1 MAVHTRRNGCEIGT
15 AEHPRSTARTWVA
28 FAPKVLALAFLAILG
43 LAGPAL
49 AAEDGPYPVWWS
61 DKLRLE
67 SLEQVEARL
76 EGPFWGSGESYT
88 VYKGVGDGRS
98 ETTVDTCNMRRD
110 LFEEGYYAEAPQ
122 QYFEVYL
129 WAMCDALEKLG
140 TAQPAQRSF
149 VRNFVFDRN
158 AMNVLPAIVGWSE
171 SCDFMCR
178 LRLANERGVTW
189 TQIEDSI
196 LKRRARENKSIPLTG
211 EVRSIQVEDDKTA
224 TILFEY
230 IEEVPIEGERTT
242 IWSYSVDRNLLE
254 ILAYGDFNED
264 GQEDMLIRLQG
275 APTVF
280 VLTRDTPD
288 TVFYVLNAEE
298 HLCPNY
304 QCDAEYNYPD
314 VLRDPEAGR
323 AD

>member
-1 MAVHTRRNGCEIGT
+1 
-15 AEHPRSTARTWVA
+15 
-28 FAPKVLALAFLAILG
+28 
-43 LAGPAL
+43 
-49 AAEDGPYPVWWS
+49 
-61 DKLRLE
+61 
-67 SLEQVEARL
+67 
-76 EGPFWGSGESYT
+76 
-88 VYKGVGDGRS
+88 
-98 ETTVDTCNMRRD
+98 
-110 LFEEGYYAEAPQ
+110 
-122 QYFEVYL
+122 
-129 WAMCDALEKLG
+129 
-140 TAQPAQRSF
+140 
-149 VRNFVFDRN
+149 
-158 AMNVLPAIVGWSE
+158 
-171 SCDFMCR
+171 
-178 LRLANERGVTW
+178 
-189 TQIEDSI
+189 
-196 LKRRARENKSIPLTG
+196 
-211 EVRSIQVEDDKTA
+211 VRSIQVEDDKTA

-323 AD
+323 VEK